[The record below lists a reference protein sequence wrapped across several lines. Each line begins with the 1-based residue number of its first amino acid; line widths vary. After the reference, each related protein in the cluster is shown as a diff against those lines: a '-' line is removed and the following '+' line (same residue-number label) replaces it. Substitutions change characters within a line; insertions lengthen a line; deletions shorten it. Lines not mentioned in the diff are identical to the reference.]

1 MATVLLVDDEPNIR
15 WTMSEILKRQ
25 GHEALTASDFDS
37 ADAIL
42 RNANVDVAVIDVI
55 LPGKNGVDLLKALRR
70 RDQNIPV
77 LMMTGQPEVS
87 LIPDILRAGPC
98 DFMPKPVL
106 KEDLIS
112 GVARALETRQLMQE
126 KQRLEEATKNHTVR
140 LEGLVQER
148 TGELAEA
155 HNFLNLVL
163 DASTEY
169 AIVACDA
176 RGRFNLFNRGAELI
190 FGCSQEEVLGSSV
203 RDQFVKWGGD
213 PSSFED
219 WAREASA
226 AGHHRADGKLY
237 RADGSI
243 FYGVVTTTV
252 IRGHD
257 CEVIGY
263 LGIIKDQ
270 TARRR
275 SDEAFK
281 NIQERLATTERIA
294 ALGRVAAQV
303 AHEVKNP
310 LAGLKLYALHL
321 KSKIE
326 LGLAPSETSLVDKIV
341 DTIDHLSETVER
353 VLDFAH
359 PIGQARRTVDLNQL
373 VDDAIHML
381 ESQIRANNIVL
392 KTDLCQ
398 TGTVGLLDEPSI
410 RSALLNLILNA
421 IQSMPGGGDLG
432 ITTFRQ
438 DGWIQLMVDDTGC
451 GIDEDRL
458 ETVFEPFNS
467 TKSRGLGLGLPY
479 SKKVIDEH
487 GGQISVESQKNRGTR
502 VEVMLP
508 AEK

>member
-1 MATVLLVDDEPNIR
+1 
-15 WTMSEILKRQ
+15 MSEILRRQ

-42 RNANVDVAVIDVI
+42 RDANVDVAVIDVI

-70 RDQNIPV
+70 RDQDIPV

-98 DFMPKPVL
+98 DFMAKPVL
-106 KEDLIS
+106 KEDLIG
-112 GVARALETRQLMQE
+112 GVARALQTRQLMQE
-126 KQRLEEATKNHTVR
+126 KQRLEAAAKSHAVQ
-140 LEGLVQER
+140 LEGLVEER
-148 TGELAEA
+148 TGELA
-155 HNFLNLVL
+155 
-163 DASTEY
+163 
-169 AIVACDA
+169 DA
-176 RGRFNLFNRGAELI
+176 RR
-190 FGCSQEEVLGSSV
+190 Q
-203 RDQFVKWGGD
+203 
-213 PSSFED
+213 
-219 WAREASA
+219 
-226 AGHHRADGKLY
+226 
-237 RADGSI
+237 
-243 FYGVVTTTV
+243 
-252 IRGHD
+252 
-257 CEVIGY
+257 
-263 LGIIKDQ
+263 
-270 TARRR
+270 
-275 SDEAFK
+275 SDEALK
-281 NIQERLATTERIA
+281 LIRKRLATTERIA

-326 LGLAPSETSLVDKIV
+326 LGLAPSETTLVDKIV

-359 PIGQARRTVDLNQL
+359 PIGQARHPVDLNRL

-398 TGTVGLLDEPSI
+398 TGSVGMLDEPSI
-410 RSALLNLILNA
+410 RSALVNLILNA

-432 ITTFRQ
+432 ISTFRQ
-438 DGWIQLMVDDTGC
+438 DRWIQLIVSDTGC
-451 GIDEDRL
+451 GIDEERL

-487 GGQISVESQKNRGTR
+487 GGRISVESQKNRGTR

>member
-1 MATVLLVDDEPNIR
+1 
-15 WTMSEILKRQ
+15 
-25 GHEALTASDFDS
+25 
-37 ADAIL
+37 
-42 RNANVDVAVIDVI
+42 
-55 LPGKNGVDLLKALRR
+55 
-70 RDQNIPV
+70 
-77 LMMTGQPEVS
+77 
-87 LIPDILRAGPC
+87 
-98 DFMPKPVL
+98 
-106 KEDLIS
+106 
-112 GVARALETRQLMQE
+112 
-126 KQRLEEATKNHTVR
+126 
-140 LEGLVQER
+140 
-148 TGELAEA
+148 
-155 HNFLNLVL
+155 
-163 DASTEY
+163 
-169 AIVACDA
+169 
-176 RGRFNLFNRGAELI
+176 LI
-190 FGCSQEEVLGSSV
+190 FGCSQEEVLGSGV
-203 RDQFVKWGGD
+203 RDSFVKWGGD
-213 PSSFED
+213 PHSFED

-226 AGHHRADGKLY
+226 AGHHRAEGKLY
-237 RADGSI
+237 RADGGT

-257 CEVIGY
+257 GQVIGY

-275 SDEAFK
+275 SDEALK
-281 NIQERLATTERIA
+281 QIQEKLVTTERIA

-326 LGLAPSETSLVDKIV
+326 PGLAPSETTLVDKIV

-359 PIGQARRTVDLNQL
+359 PIGQARHPVDLNRL

-398 TGTVGLLDEPSI
+398 TGTVGMLDEPSI

-432 ITTFRQ
+432 VSTFRQ
-438 DGWIQLMVDDTGC
+438 DGWIQLIVGDTGC